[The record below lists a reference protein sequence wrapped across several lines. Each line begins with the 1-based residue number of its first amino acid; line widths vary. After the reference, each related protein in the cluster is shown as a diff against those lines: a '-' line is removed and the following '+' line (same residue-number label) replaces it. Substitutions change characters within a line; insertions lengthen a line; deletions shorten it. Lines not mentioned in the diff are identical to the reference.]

1 MNNHS
6 WYAVLI
12 YTIYLRTFCSLAV
25 DLLETWAGK
34 VRAKAAWA
42 IPGIGQCTAP
52 LWDSWWVLWSFSLEF
67 LRSWWSELDEGWREI
82 CRKPLHLMVTTLI
95 SCRWSYCIINI
106 TKKKI
111 YLCQSIDV
119 WNPLTLFLL
128 LLRHSITAT
137 FCAVDPPD
145 PPLTSVR
152 LRLTSQTVSQD
163 RLRLLHEH
171 LDSVTESPV
180 LFSWCFSCSRAGSLW
195 RFVWWPIWWYFS
207 CKQEG
212 SAGCDGS
219 LWEIIALQV
228 SKDWMAANRIKRP
241 SPPTCE
247 SRSSLNCTR
256 NFIGLH
262 WL

>member
-106 TKKKI
+106 TKNI
-111 YLCQSIDV
+111 FMSIHWCLESSNLVFIVAPSLHHCHILCGRSPRS
-119 WNPLTLFLL
+119 PLD
-128 LLRHSITAT
+128 
-137 FCAVDPPD
+137 FCAFEADI
-145 PPLTSVR
+145 T
-152 LRLTSQTVSQD
+152 D
-163 RLRLLHEH
+163 R
-171 LDSVTESPV
+171 VT
-180 LFSWCFSCSRAGSLW
+180 R
-195 RFVWWPIWWYFS
+195 
-207 CKQEG
+207 
-212 SAGCDGS
+212 SAQIAAWTLGLCDRVPS
-219 LWEIIALQV
+219 AL
-228 SKDWMAANRIKRP
+228 
-241 SPPTCE
+241 
-247 SRSSLNCTR
+247 
-256 NFIGLH
+256 
-262 WL
+262 